1 MEKRY
6 LDYDGLQELVLKIK
20 EYVGDAGKIE
30 FKGTVADVAHL
41 PALTDQKVG
50 WMYTVTNESVTD
62 SNFTDG
68 AGKKVAANSE
78 VAAVKLNGTT
88 EVPIYSVDGGSS
100 YVTSDLT
107 AYTPTGTIGAA
118 TKLCDGY
125 VATASDTDL
134 IEGTLYV
141 TDDSGTSFYSVS
153 ALAETFAD
161 FTKVAVETGTA
172 FDALTALFTG
182 SSFVDV
188 NTYTETITGDVML
201 WCLLGPVF
209 DVSDKLT
216 FGDTFPAG
224 AADGDTFLYMGPTT
238 TEDVYNELTLED
250 GANIEGLGYYHRA
263 AGTTDPW
270 VLASETTADTT
281 TYDYAEKETV
291 EKYVKGVIY
300 VYDETEGDWIA
311 QTAGDQFVAITTS
324 EVDVLFD

>member
-1 MEKRY
+1 MAEKKY
-6 LDYDGLQELVLKIK
+6 LDYEGLQELVLKIK

-50 WMYTVTNESVTD
+50 WMYTIQAEGVTTAQ
-62 SNFTDG
+62 FTDG
-68 AGKKVAANSE
+68 AGKKIAANSE

-100 YVTSDLT
+100 YVTYDLA
-107 AYTPTGTIGAA
+107 AYTPTGTVGAA

-134 IEGTLYV
+134 VEGTLYV
-141 TDDSGTSFYSVS
+141 TDDNGTSFYSVS

-161 FTKVAVETGTA
+161 FTKVAVEAGAA

-182 SSFVDV
+182 SSFVAV

-209 DVSDKLT
+209 DVADKLSFT
-216 FGDTFPAG
+216 ITTMPSNPQEDDVVMYLGETTYTYDEVTPVGGENPSELGWYESDGEGGYVLSVDTEVDSGKTYYTKNEEYVQGVVYQFDGTDWQALNSGDT
-224 AADGDTFLYMGPTT
+224 M
-238 TEDVYNELTLED
+238 
-250 GANIEGLGYYHRA
+250 
-263 AGTTDPW
+263 
-270 VLASETTADTT
+270 
-281 TYDYAEKETV
+281 
-291 EKYVKGVIY
+291 
-300 VYDETEGDWIA
+300 
-311 QTAGDQFVAITTS
+311 VAITTS
-324 EVDVLFD
+324 EVDALFD